1 MNNLSEQITELIS
14 NIRALQPRTHAE
26 IGVVGAAIIE
36 EQLLRALLTKMR
48 PLSGEMKKR
57 LFDGY
62 GPLSSF
68 SAKIDLSYAL
78 QILNKDQYDDLTV
91 IRRIRSQ
98 FGHSMPLVN
107 FDKPEMREHFKRFK
121 TLQAGETDYRAFY
134 LRKLQEIDRHLDN
147 AIGEAEQSSASQ
159 SSSEQHAP

>member
-1 MNNLSEQITELIS
+1 
-14 NIRALQPRTHAE
+14 
-26 IGVVGAAIIE
+26 
-36 EQLLRALLTKMR
+36 
-48 PLSGEMKKR
+48 MKQR

-91 IRRIRSQ
+91 IRRIRTQ
-98 FGHSMPLVN
+98 FAHAMPLVN
-107 FDKPEMREHFKRFK
+107 FDSPEIRAHFKSFN
-121 TLQAGETDYRAFY
+121 TLEAGETDYRAFY

-147 AIGEAEQSSASQ
+147 AIGEADQSPNSQNSAL
-159 SSSEQHAP
+159 

>member
-1 MNNLSEQITELIS
+1 MSNLSEQITELIN
-14 NIRALQPRTHAE
+14 NIRALQTRTHAE
-26 IGVVGAAIIE
+26 IVVVGAAIIE

-91 IRRIRSQ
+91 IRRIRNH
-98 FGHSMPLVN
+98 FGHAMSLVN
-107 FDKPEMREHFKRFK
+107 FDKLAIREHFKHFK

-147 AIGEAEQSSASQ
+147 AIGEADQSSDSQ
-159 SSSEQHAP
+159 TSPEQYAP

>member
-14 NIRALQPRTHAE
+14 NIRAFQARTHAE
-26 IGVVGAAIIE
+26 IGLVGAAIIE
-36 EQLLRALLTKMR
+36 QQLLRALLTKMR

-91 IRRIRSQ
+91 IRRIRTQ
-98 FGHSMPLVN
+98 FAHAMPLVN
-107 FDKPEMREHFKRFK
+107 FDSPEIRAHFKSFN

-147 AIGEAEQSSASQ
+147 AIGEADQLSNSQ
-159 SSSEQHAP
+159 GSSEHAL

>member
-14 NIRALQPRTHAE
+14 NIRAHQARTHAE
-26 IGVVGAAIIE
+26 IGLVGAAIIDQ
-36 EQLLRALLTKMR
+36 QLLRALLTKMR

-68 SAKIDLSYAL
+68 SAKIDLCYAL
-78 QILNKDQYDDLTV
+78 QIINKEQYDDLTV
-91 IRRIRSQ
+91 IRRIRTQ
-98 FGHSMPLVN
+98 FAHAMSLVN
-107 FDKPEMREHFKRFK
+107 FDSPEMRAHFKSFN
-121 TLQAGETDYRAFY
+121 TLQEGETDYRAFY

-147 AIGEAEQSSASQ
+147 AIGEADPSSDSHG
-159 SSSEQHAP
+159 STP